1 MKLTISKDERSLSKK
16 SINNIY
22 KEGQKLRSKSLNVI
36 WINSQI
42 QSSKIKLVI
51 SVPKKNI
58 KNAVER
64 NYLKRIIRE
73 CYKKNK
79 PFINDLIHSPIKIII
94 IYNKTTLLGF
104 NKLEIE
110 LLTLF
115 KKIYKKQD
123 AINY

>member
-36 WINSQI
+36 WINSQL

-58 KNAVER
+58 KKAVER

-79 PFINDLIHSPIKIII
+79 PFINDLIQSPIKIII

>member
-79 PFINDLIHSPIKIII
+79 PFINDLIQFPIKIII

-123 AINY
+123 AINQ